1 MANSLLEQARRRF
14 ETDRYVALRSLID
27 NGLAAMLYGHI
38 QRRAEVGNIPQ
49 SQSQGMDA
57 SLEDFAD
64 SLMEYVL
71 KGVQPRVEE
80 LSGLKLFPTYSFFR
94 LYRRGSTLRHH
105 RDRPSCEISVSI
117 SLGPQLDTPWPLWIS
132 GPQGAKAVELAPGD
146 ALLYRGVECEHWR
159 DRFEGEEL
167 AQVFL
172 HYVDQDG
179 PYSDYKFD
187 RRPALGMGPHTRSAV
202 NEQPGIPETNPPAP
216 EPEMPGQSE
225 DS

>member
-1 MANSLLEQARRRF
+1 MADSLLEQARRRF
-14 ETDRYVALRSLID
+14 ENDRYVALRSLID
-27 NGLAAMLYGHI
+27 DDLAAMLYGHI
-38 QRRAEVGNIPQ
+38 QRRVEAGNIPQ
-49 SQSQGMDA
+49 SQSHGMDA

-64 SLMEYVL
+64 SLMEHVL

-80 LSGLKLFPTYSFFR
+80 LCGLKLYPTYSFFR
-94 LYRRGSTLRHH
+94 LYRTGSTLRHH
-105 RDRPSCEISVSI
+105 RDRPSCEISVSVN
-117 SLGPQLDTPWPLWIS
+117 LGPKLETPWPLWVS

-179 PYSDYKFD
+179 PYRDYKFD
-187 RRPALGMGPHTRSAV
+187 QRPALGMGPHTRGALT
-202 NEQPGIPETNPPAP
+202 EEPGAPKPAP
-216 EPEMPGQSE
+216 RVSEPEISGTE
-225 DS
+225 